1 MCFLEGKNMEE
12 ISNFIKTI
20 MEKDLEEGRV
30 KQIVTRFP
38 PEPNAYLHI
47 GHARAIVNDFE
58 LAKAFGGYTNLRFD
72 DTNPVNE
79 GAEYV
84 QAIIDDIR
92 WLGYEPKNIFFGSDY
107 FEEQYNRAILL
118 IKKGLAYVDDLN
130 AEQITEYRGTLT
142 EPGKNSPCRDRTIE
156 ENLKLFQEMRD
167 GKYADGEKTLR
178 AKIDM
183 AHPNINMRDPVIYR
197 ILHVPHH
204 RQGNKWCIYPMYDFA
219 HPLQDAIEG
228 VTHSMCSLEF
238 DNHRI
243 LYDWFVEKCEMPN
256 VPHQYEFGR
265 LNITNTV
272 MSKRYLRQLVDQG
285 YVDGYDDPRMP
296 TLVALKRKGFTPDA
310 IKNFIVYTGLSRIN
324 SVTNAE
330 ELDNF
335 LREEQK
341 MKATRPMAVL
351 RPLKVVI
358 DNYPEGQIEYLDASN
373 NMENPDLGTRKIAF
387 GKYLYI
393 EQDDFIE
400 EKPNRKWKR
409 LSIGDEVRLMHAYF
423 IKANSVVKDDNGN
436 IIEIHCTYDP
446 VTKSGSGF
454 EGRKPN
460 GTIHYVEATTAL
472 KATFNHYEPL
482 VFDET
487 EETKG
492 TSFIER
498 INPNSCIKLE
508 GFVEA
513 SLAVTQPLDRFQFIR
528 NGYYCTDKLSSK
540 NHLIFNRTCPLKSS
554 FTN

>member
-1 MCFLEGKNMEE
+1 MEE
-12 ISNFIKTI
+12 YSNFIKTI
-20 MEKDLEEGRV
+20 MEKDLEEGKV
-30 KQIVTRFP
+30 TKIVTRFP

-58 LAKAFGGYTNLRFD
+58 LAADFGGYTNLRFD

-84 QAIIDDIR
+84 DAIINDIR

-130 AEQITEYRGTLT
+130 ADEITEYRGTLT
-142 EPGKNSPCRDRTIE
+142 EPGKDSPYRNRSIE
-156 ENLKLFQEMRD
+156 ENLKLFEEMRA
-167 GKYADGEKTLR
+167 GKYGNGEKTLR

-256 VPHQYEFGR
+256 VPHQYEWGR
-265 LNITNTV
+265 LNITNTI
-272 MSKRYLRQLVDQG
+272 MSKRYLRQLVDGG
-285 YVDGYDDPRMP
+285 YVNGYDDPRMP

-310 IKNFIVYTGLSRIN
+310 IKNFIRYTGLSRIN
-324 SVTNAE
+324 STTDVEN
-330 ELDNF
+330 LNFF
-335 LREEQK
+335 LREDQK
-341 MKATRPMAVL
+341 LKATRPMAIL
-351 RPLKVVI
+351 KPLKVVI
-358 DNYPEGQIEYLDASN
+358 DNYPEDQIEYVEASN
-373 NMENPDLGTRKIAF
+373 NMENEELGTRKIAF
-387 GKYLYI
+387 GRNIYI

-409 LSIGDEVRLMHAYF
+409 LSLGDEVRLMHAYF
-423 IKANSVVKDDNGN
+423 IKAVSVDKDADGN
-436 IIEIHCTYDP
+436 ITCVHCTYDP
-446 VTKSGSGF
+446 ETKSGSGF

-460 GTIHYVEATTAL
+460 GTIHYVEATTA
-472 KATFNHYEPL
+472 KPATFNLYEPL
-482 VFDET
+482 IFDET

-492 TSFIER
+492 LSFIER
-498 INPNSCIKLE
+498 LNPNSLVVLK

-513 SLAVTQPLDRFQFIR
+513 SLANTKPLDKYQFIR
-528 NGYYCTDKLSSK
+528 TGYFCTDKESTED
-540 NHLIFNRTCPLKSS
+540 NLIFNRTCALKSS
-554 FTN
+554 FN